1 MKTFTMFAKKLVLLL
16 AVFLCPTIQIVAQE
30 VDDLQEYLDK
40 LASEQTV
47 QKSSSVKKAARYV
60 SVPVGLTE
68 VDLSKF
74 TSYQSRTKEL
84 TIRASVKFTNGTI
97 TAATGYTGG
106 VCLLKVYDGA
116 TVVLDSSAGVN
127 AGAVSTANCM
137 AAVGIYDGSTF
148 YQCGDITAPDSGTGI
163 AIYIDGA
170 DDTYA
175 YVSGTRNG
183 SISNDKN
190 GTIEGLDEGDPE
202 PYAVVNTDGTT
213 LSFYYDTKM
222 GNRQGKIYT
231 KDKFR
236 TTADD
241 SWGEFRSSINTV
253 IFDVSFADYDGVTST
268 KYWFNHCSSL
278 KTINGLTYLNT
289 SNVTDMMSMFGWC
302 SSLTAI
308 DLNNFDTHKVIN
320 MYGMFSYCSS
330 LTSLDLSSFDTK
342 NVTLMESM
350 FSGCSGLTSLD
361 VSAINTEGARD
372 MSDMFYKC
380 SGLQSLDVSGFDMK
394 NATDI
399 EGMFS
404 ECSNLTNLNLGNL
417 NTEKV
422 TNMGYLFVNCSGL
435 TNLDLSG
442 LNTKSATTMYNMFY
456 GCTGLKSLDLS
467 NFNTENLTSMGN
479 MFKGCTN
486 LTSLDVSN
494 FNTEKV
500 KYLTGMFQ
508 NCNSLTTIDLSG
520 WNTQNVTSTDAYYTG
535 NDNGMFSGCSHLVT
549 IYVGQ
554 GWDMSKVTNSSR
566 MFKECTSLVG
576 GDGTKF
582 NSGYIDKTKAY
593 AGDGGYMTM
602 AGQETYSYDQLSGM
616 LNTIGTNL
624 TTLYNKYNNANATYQ
639 SIASYLPEATKTTID
654 EKLAEMLTGL
664 NALSAQ
670 RTALVNQLESASSS
684 SYATLNTQ
692 ITALANA
699 VSTFGDNVDDYIDEV
714 TEDAKAGAASD
725 LQTKLT
731 AMGNQLV
738 ELQQT
743 MSGLSTRRTAIT
755 AQIGEGYF
763 LYQTTTDY
771 NAELTTLSTSLGTA
785 SSGLQT
791 LVSGYNTLINGSTI
805 TNLSDIVAIYQ
816 QYGELVT
823 QQETVST
830 NLEECS
836 TAMTAAETDLQT
848 LVFSFPDESLFYA
861 IQPKDIST
869 AIQMGYKS
877 NRGFVL
883 TSAGLM
889 QFEQKEG
896 ADFYLK
902 DNEGNYVV
910 ATSGKTSLTTDDKS
924 KATVWTGTN
933 LRNGSYTFHSATTS
947 SYLGFSGV
955 TVNSPVIAGTS
966 AYAWTIAESD
976 LDELQAFLNLLAEE
990 EEDENSGESTL
1001 TETDTLTVYVPIV
1014 TCDCNHNPIVFPR
1027 VPHPVRWRGRTGHR
1041 FVPVPRPSS
1050 GNPDADFHPIH
1061 IPEGSHVV
1069 LDEVDFNE
1077 IIGGHHILYVEG
1089 TVEITV
1095 NVTIYIELWDWF
1107 IKVGPKGRVIWHSQP
1122 STGCSP
1128 KVLNEGTMDV
1138 EEGEIGRVDN
1148 SGTVNHRKGTIVS
1161 VVNRKTYNFSGGIVN
1176 RCYNFG
1182 TYTHSGGNVLTAR
1195 NFEGATYTMTGGTIN
1210 NTTVTVT
1217 DTVFVN
1223 CGRFYF
1229 RGGWMRGY
1237 GSRMIYHKKGAY
1249 MWIDGGQFDFTNI
1262 HDYFIEAWDDFY
1274 IRGDHNYN
1282 SPVPMLINPSVTIRI
1297 LYNWIYK
1304 FKIVFINGC
1313 PTPRYPLFYGY
1324 DFDLS
1329 SDFFQFID
1337 WQLPNKR
1344 WRWYYKA
1351 EDNTIEPRDEEV
1363 HDEDDLQAYL
1373 DWLAENQDGES
1384 ASTEAEPQEL
1394 ELSKREVVVTQ
1405 PVTLPVGS
1413 HVFFYDGGFS
1423 PKTTWT
1429 NDWMFRVPVNS
1440 SMRVENF
1447 VFNYS
1452 SSAHYLSGSKPSM
1465 RRFFDIFGNIYFGP
1479 GCHLRGYYNSS
1490 YSSTD
1495 DYIPGSVIYMDPSS
1509 RVRLGG
1515 ARFDNVVFRLNTV
1528 VNIYVT
1534 VRLTYNIYIYV
1545 PVGCRYNGFRLMAP
1559 EQGFQFNQSDL
1570 ENIKLVDLNGWDVSI
1585 DDDGYVVLQ
1594 ERVYVTPDITLD
1606 ESVNNSSTLSTYNG
1620 SLVNATLVRK
1630 LQPGGWNTFS
1640 VPFAI
1645 DEETLTEKFGE
1656 GTEVKQLNGSELDG
1670 TTLTLNFSDVSEIEA
1685 GVPYLVRVPDVVENP
1700 VFEGVTVYSSTS
1712 NSTSSYV
1719 DFVPVVNPVTLKGG
1733 DKSVLFVTGGNSLA
1747 YPSSTNTMKG
1757 FRAYFKLHE
1766 EMANVRA
1773 FTMSFDGFETGISD
1787 DVKSQKLNGDGAVYD
1802 LSGRRVEKPRK
1813 GMYIENGRKVIV
1825 K

>member
-16 AVFLCPTIQIVAQE
+16 AVFLCPTIQLVAQE

-40 LASEQTV
+40 LASEQSV
-47 QKSSSVKKAARYV
+47 QKSSSVKKTARYV

-163 AIYIDGA
+163 AIYIDSA
-170 DDTYA
+170 EDTYA

-183 SISNDKN
+183 SISNTHN
-190 GTIEGLDEGDPE
+190 GTIEGLEEEEVLVGDVDGDGVITLLDIE
-202 PYAVVNTDGTT
+202 ALCLILVGVDSSSYNLEAADVNCDLIITPVDVFELLHMIIGDGHSYIESNSSTTPLYMSQTEVTAGGEYT
-213 LSFYYDTKM
+213 LSIKL
-222 GNRQGKIYT
+222 N
-231 KDKFR
+231 
-236 TTADD
+236 
-241 SWGEFRSSINTV
+241 NTEAV
-253 IFDVSFADYDGVTST
+253 EGFMFNMSLPAGISF
-268 KYWFNHCSSL
+268 
-278 KTINGLTYLNT
+278 
-289 SNVTDMMSMFGWC
+289 VTDTNGNPVVALSNSRVIPSGSLVSNIQSDGSLGIAYVTC
-302 SSLTAI
+302 SASTIAAGDGEVLQVKVRTAAN
-308 DLNNFDTHKVIN
+308 LATGNYN
-320 MYGMFSYCSS
+320 
-330 LTSLDLSSFDTK
+330 LSFKRIATASPY
-342 NVTLMESM
+342 NVEIAES
-350 FSGCSGLTSLD
+350 
-361 VSAINTEGARD
+361 
-372 MSDMFYKC
+372 
-380 SGLQSLDVSGFDMK
+380 K
-394 NATDI
+394 NATI
-399 EGMFS
+399 V
-404 ECSNLTNLNLGNL
+404 C
-417 NTEKV
+417 V
-422 TNMGYLFVNCSGL
+422 PP
-435 TNLDLSG
+435 
-442 LNTKSATTMYNMFY
+442 
-456 GCTGLKSLDLS
+456 
-467 NFNTENLTSMGN
+467 
-479 MFKGCTN
+479 
-486 LTSLDVSN
+486 
-494 FNTEKV
+494 
-500 KYLTGMFQ
+500 
-508 NCNSLTTIDLSG
+508 
-520 WNTQNVTSTDAYYTG
+520 
-535 NDNGMFSGCSHLVT
+535 
-549 IYVGQ
+549 
-554 GWDMSKVTNSSR
+554 
-566 MFKECTSLVG
+566 
-576 GDGTKF
+576 
-582 NSGYIDKTKAY
+582 
-593 AGDGGYMTM
+593 
-602 AGQETYSYDQLSGM
+602 YSYDQLSGM

-654 EKLAEMLTGL
+654 EKLAETLTGL

-738 ELQQT
+738 GLQQT
-743 MSGLSTRRTAIT
+743 MSGLSTRRTALT

-763 LYQTTTDY
+763 LYQTNTGY
-771 NAELTTLSTSLGTA
+771 NAELATLNTSLGTT

-1128 KVLNEGTMDV
+1128 KVQNEGTMDV

-1324 DFDLS
+1324 DFDLG
-1329 SDFFQFID
+1329 SDYFQFID

-1394 ELSKREVVVTQ
+1394 DLSKREVVVTQ

-1429 NDWMFRVPVNS
+1429 NDWMFRVPVSS

-1452 SSAHYLSGSKPSM
+1452 SSDHYLSGSKPSM

-1534 VRLTYNIYIYV
+1534 VRLTYNIYIYI

-1787 DVKSQKLNGDGAVYD
+1787 DLKCQKSNADGAVYD